1 MPIAF
6 LYTTES
12 KKYNFEKNV
21 KEILDTILESIIFS
35 LQFRKEHE
43 RKLLVTA

>member
-12 KKYNFEKNV
+12 KKYNFEK
-21 KEILDTILESIIFS
+21 KKKKTQQQKYEGARQESCKMS
-35 LQFRKEHE
+35 KLFRK
-43 RKLLVTA
+43 TF

>member
-12 KKYNFEKNV
+12 KKYNFEKTKTMTV
-21 KEILDTILESIIFS
+21 AAKVWRSKGEILQNE
-35 LQFRKEHE
+35 
-43 RKLLVTA
+43 

>member
-12 KKYNFEKNV
+12 KKYNFEKKKKNNPAAKV
-21 KEILDTILESIIFS
+21 WRGKAGILQNE
-35 LQFRKEHE
+35 
-43 RKLLVTA
+43 

>member
-12 KKYNFEKNV
+12 KKYNFGKEKKKNPAAKV
-21 KEILDTILESIIFS
+21 WRSKAEILQNEYAL
-35 LQFRKEHE
+35 
-43 RKLLVTA
+43 